1 MITAKNLAYGSF
13 VKSISERLPELLVVV
28 AFTNLSIIGD
38 VVVAFVRAD
47 KEVSHLITVKSGN
60 SSRE

>member
-47 KEVSHLITVKSGN
+47 KEVSHLTVKSGN
-60 SSRE
+60 GSRE